1 MRKNENN
8 KEKQV
13 NITGRTIWAAVLIIN
28 VILIL
33 IKLFNMYYFKHS
45 FGEEFNFTYLMSIF
59 PTFFLFFVTA
69 DIEKEKSESY
79 KIGRSVRR
87 NNNEKK

>member
-13 NITGRTIWAAVLIIN
+13 NITGRTIWAAVIIIN
-28 VILIL
+28 IILIL
-33 IKLFNMYYFKHS
+33 IKLFNVLYFKVA

-59 PTFFLFFVTA
+59 PVFFLFLVTA
-69 DIEKEKSESY
+69 NIEKEK
-79 KIGRSVRR
+79 
-87 NNNEKK
+87 NEKIK

>member
-13 NITGRTIWAAVLIIN
+13 NITGRTIWAAVVIIN

-69 DIEKEKSESY
+69 DIEKGKSES
-79 KIGRSVRR
+79 
-87 NNNEKK
+87 